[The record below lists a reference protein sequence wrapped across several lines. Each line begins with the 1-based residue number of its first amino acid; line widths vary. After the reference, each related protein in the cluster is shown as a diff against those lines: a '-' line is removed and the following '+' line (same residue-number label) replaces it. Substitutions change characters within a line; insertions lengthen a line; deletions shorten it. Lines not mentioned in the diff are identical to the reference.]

1 MCMNILKVKDSGREH
16 ASIQWSLEFQTCN
29 LEVGLTK
36 LAAVLTVT
44 KSSSRPLK

>member
-1 MCMNILKVKDSGREH
+1 MCINNWKSKIHVENIQAYSG
-16 ASIQWSLEFQTCN
+16 ALEFQTCN

-36 LAAVLTVT
+36 LAADLTVT